1 MKSFHP
7 IHWGSKSARAQP
19 AQEQR
24 TAKRSHAWGISLFPI
39 AGNIPYSNKAFKATV
54 PSSGDTAQAA
64 SKMVDATVSNRD
76 LAAQA
81 DGPESSTQPN
91 SLPANPAPMPSA
103 APCPSNG
110 FANTGNAAQP
120 TSFEFGHHKSGAGR
134 LQLSTGSFPLHGCA
148 SHLNQGFWQELQQVL
163 RQLPDHRV
171 AACQSLAAGT
181 QLQEAIAAAAH
192 VQIPL
197 TKCHALACLA
207 TASSYRGSH
216 NVMAQQAAQQAAQQT
231 VQQAARLAAQL
242 SAQQPAQQLPQ
253 EPAHPALQDA
263 CQHSLDGES
272 ALPEQ
277 AHAHVSMHA
286 MLAHARKVP
295 NSHAGKLA
303 PDTVPTSGINSQDV
317 SSSSAAE
324 LDPDG
329 DTAVHPRLEV
339 PLLATGPPPAQGGG
353 TQITAAQSLQAQQQE
368 EHRGNHTAVL
378 SQSWAGS
385 LGTLQQATASTHD
398 ESIMPLQ
405 TNVTVSEPNAALT
418 QSEQAARGTVVAA
431 ATPAVADP
439 GQTSTAGPAIS
450 VEEGAKSPGIT
461 PPPSKS
467 SECPCMLCNTR
478 ELARVKADQ
487 PLAIH
492 FLLLLIIALCCKQ
505 QAYAQRILGEF
516 C

>member
-24 TAKRSHAWGISLFPI
+24 TAKRSHAWGISLFPN

-64 SKMVDATVSNRD
+64 SKMIDATVSNRD

-110 FANTGNAAQP
+110 FANTGNAVQP
-120 TSFEFGHHKSGAGR
+120 TSFESGHHKSGAGR
-134 LQLSTGSFPLHGCA
+134 LQLSTGSFPLHSCA

-216 NVMAQQAAQQAAQQT
+216 NVTAPDHGRLLKQAAQQTAQQMPRQTAQQAAQQTAQQAAQQAAQQT

-339 PLLATGPPPAQGGG
+339 PLLATGPLPAQGGG

-368 EHRGNHTAVL
+368 DYRGNHTAVL

-398 ESIMPLQ
+398 ESVMPLQ

-478 ELARVKADQ
+478 ELARVKAD
-487 PLAIH
+487 
-492 FLLLLIIALCCKQ
+492 
-505 QAYAQRILGEF
+505 
-516 C
+516 